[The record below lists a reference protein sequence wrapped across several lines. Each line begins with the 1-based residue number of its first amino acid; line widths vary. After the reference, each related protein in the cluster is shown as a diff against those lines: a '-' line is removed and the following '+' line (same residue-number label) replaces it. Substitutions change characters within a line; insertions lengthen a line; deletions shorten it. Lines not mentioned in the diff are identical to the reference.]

1 MFNSMNKKIA
11 IILVN
16 YKNYANKY
24 LDDFLESFRRQDYS
38 GEIKFYIVDNSS
50 SEESFSFLSEKA
62 PEAIIIRNKKNDGFA
77 KGNNDAM
84 KRAMEDNCEYVVLF
98 NMDTTVDSRA
108 VSELVKMA
116 ESNNKIGAVQ
126 SRLMLFGEDNL
137 VNSLGNSTHFLGFGF
152 CRDYRSDYSKI
163 KIEDGADIFYPS
175 GAAVLFKREVLQEVG
190 LFDEK
195 YFMYNED
202 QDLGWRIWLYG
213 YKCALS
219 LDSVVYHKYE
229 FGKSISKYYFMD
241 RNRIITA
248 LKNYKLT
255 SLILLFPAFLLME
268 LGLLFFSIFNGW
280 FIKKIR
286 VYLYFLNPFSWVHI
300 LRERKII
307 QKNRKITDSEL
318 LKMISGKISYQE
330 VDSIFLKLGNF
341 FLNVYFIFFKFL
353 LKVFKI

>member
-1 MFNSMNKKIA
+1 MNKKLA
-11 IILVN
+11 IILLN
-16 YKNYANKY
+16 YKYYAKKY
-24 LDDFLESFRRQDYS
+24 LVDCLESIRKQDYL
-38 GEIKFYIVDNSS
+38 GEIKLYIVDNSS
-50 SEESFSFLSEKA
+50 SEESFSFLREKA
-62 PEAIIIRNKKNDGFA
+62 PEAVIIRNKKNDGFA

-84 KRAMEDNCEYVVLF
+84 KKAMEDSCEYVVLF

-116 ESNNKIGAVQ
+116 ESDNKIGAVQ

-152 CRDYRSDYSKI
+152 CQDYRSNYSKI

-175 GAAVLFKREVLQEVG
+175 GAAVLFKKEVLQEVG

-195 YFMYNED
+195 YWMYNED
-202 QDLGWRIWLYG
+202 QDLGWRIWLRG
-213 YKCALS
+213 YKCVLS
-219 LDSVVYHKYE
+219 LNSVVYHKYE
-229 FGKSISKYYFMD
+229 FSKSISKYYFMD
-241 RNRIITA
+241 RNRIITS
-248 LKNYKLT
+248 LKNYKT
-255 SLILLFPAFLLME
+255 ISLILLLPAFLLME

-286 VYLYFLNPFSWVHI
+286 VYLYFLNPFSWFYI
-300 LRERKII
+300 LRERRKI
-307 QKNRKITDSEL
+307 QKNRKINDSEL
-318 LKMISGKISYQE
+318 LKIISGKISYQE

-341 FLNVYFIFFKFL
+341 FLSVYFIFFKFL

>member
-1 MFNSMNKKIA
+1 MNKKIA

-16 YKNYANKY
+16 YKDYAKKY
-24 LDDFLESFRRQDYS
+24 LDDCLTSIRKQDYL
-38 GEIKFYIVDNSS
+38 GEIKLYIVDNSS
-50 SEESFSFLSEKA
+50 SEESFSFLTGKA
-62 PEAIIIRNKKNDGFA
+62 PEAMIIRNKRNDGFA

-84 KRAMEDNCEYVVLF
+84 KKAIEDSCEHVILF
-98 NMDTTVDSRA
+98 NMDTAVDSRA

-116 ESNNKIGAVQ
+116 ESDEKIGAVQ
-126 SRLMLFGEDNL
+126 SRLMLFGQDNL

-152 CRDYRSDYSKI
+152 CQDYRADYSKLKI
-163 KIEDGADIFYPS
+163 KDGVDIFYPS
-175 GAAVLFKREVLQEVG
+175 GAAVLFKVKVLQEVG

-202 QDLGWRIWLYG
+202 QDLGWRTWLYG
-213 YKCALS
+213 YKCVLS

-229 FGKSISKYYFMD
+229 FSKSIAKYYFMD
-241 RNRIITA
+241 RNRMITA
-248 LKNYKLT
+248 LKNYKLI
-255 SLILLFPAFLLME
+255 SLILLFPAFILME

-286 VYLYFLNPFSWVHI
+286 VYLYFLNPFSWVYI
-300 LRERKII
+300 LRERRKI
-307 QKNRKITDSEL
+307 QKNRKISDSEL

-341 FLNVYFIFFKFL
+341 FLNVYFIFFKFF
-353 LKVFKI
+353 LKILRV